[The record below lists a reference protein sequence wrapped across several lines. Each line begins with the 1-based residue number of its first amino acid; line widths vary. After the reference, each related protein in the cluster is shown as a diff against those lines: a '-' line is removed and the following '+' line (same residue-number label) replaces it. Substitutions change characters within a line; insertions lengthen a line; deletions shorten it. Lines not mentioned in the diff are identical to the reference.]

1 MPANVCPTGCN
12 SALDYP
18 LLAKLS
24 GMRALRYWL
33 YHRFGGIGSLKH
45 LHYTPRFPDS
55 SARRSSAGVLP

>member
-1 MPANVCPTGCN
+1 
-12 SALDYP
+12 
-18 LLAKLS
+18 
-24 GMRALRYWL
+24 MRALRYWL